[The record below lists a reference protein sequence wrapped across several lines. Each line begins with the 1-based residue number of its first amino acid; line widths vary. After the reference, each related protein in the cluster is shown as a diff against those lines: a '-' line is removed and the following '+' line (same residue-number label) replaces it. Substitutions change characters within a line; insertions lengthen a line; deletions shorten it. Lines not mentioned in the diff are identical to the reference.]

1 MKIPLSWLKEY
12 VTLPAK
18 ITSDQIS
25 QAFVKVGFEI
35 ESIEAQGADLKGPLV
50 VGKVLS
56 IEELSEHKKP
66 IRFVG
71 LDVGEKRTRYVICGA
86 RNFKVNDLVVVAL
99 PGALLPGDFK
109 ISARE
114 TYGKISD
121 GMICSAKEIGI
132 SDEHAGIIVLQEGK
146 IGQDAI
152 ALLDVRDVIFDVS
165 VNPDRGYAMS
175 VRGLARELAGS
186 LQVKYV
192 DPADPKIAKK
202 FGKNSNP
209 KAVSVKI
216 EDKSGADQI
225 YIRTLDQVNVKK
237 STPLWMQRRIEK
249 CGMRSISLAVDI
261 TNYVMLE
268 LGQPLHAFDAQY
280 IMGGLRV
287 VRAGKFT
294 KLTTLDKVDRK
305 LDPDNLLIADAKT
318 PLALAGTMGGLTSEV
333 SNMTTKIALEA
344 AHFDPLSISRNSRSH
359 NLSSEAS
366 RRMER
371 NTDPALAEIASARA
385 TQLLIDLADAK
396 YVGTSQAG
404 SPIKNRKV
412 KISQTQISKYLG
424 FPYTAKQ
431 VKSALLLIGCKV
443 AGSGDL
449 LTVEVPTWRP
459 DLIDFADFAEEIA
472 RLNSYDLIPAT
483 LPTGKGGARLNDM
496 QYRKRAVAISLANQG
511 FTEVINYP
519 FVSQE
524 MVDLLG
530 FTGDRAK
537 SFKIANPMSEE
548 FPLLRT
554 HLLPGLLTTA
564 VRNIGR
570 GSKNLAIFEI
580 GTIFRNTTPLGKAVN
595 PGISKRPS
603 EKVIKD
609 IYDGVPK
616 QMLFVGA
623 VVTGETVLS
632 DWQGSGSKFNWSDAI
647 AKAQE
652 IIESTGND
660 YEIFSSD
667 LAPWHPGRC
676 AELRVNGKPVAHA
689 GELHPRVITALN
701 LPERSCAFAVIL
713 SELPSAGVTKAPA
726 IWSFPAVVQDV
737 ALVVES
743 KISAAD
749 LTAAIKQGAGPLL
762 ESIVLFD
769 RYDQM
774 AGNKVSLAFT
784 LTFRA
789 SDRTLTSDEVALYRD
804 QAIAQ
809 AAKSVGAVLRG
820 NA

>member
-18 ITSDQIS
+18 ITSEQIS

-35 ESIEAQGADLKGPLV
+35 ESIEEQGADLKGPLV

-71 LDVGEKRTRYVICGA
+71 LDVGEKKTRYVICGA

-209 KAVSVKI
+209 KAVSIKI
-216 EDKSGADQI
+216 EDKTGADQI

-333 SNMTTKIALEA
+333 SNATTKIALEA

-385 TQLLIDLADAK
+385 TQLLIELADAK

-459 DLIDFADFAEEIA
+459 DLINFADFAEEIA

-483 LPTGKGGARLNDM
+483 LPTGKDGARLNDM

-623 VVTGETVLS
+623 VVTGETILS

-647 AKAQE
+647 AKAEE

-809 AAKSVGAVLRG
+809 ATKSVGAVLRG

>member
-1 MKIPLSWLKEY
+1 MKIPLSWLKEFI
-12 VTLPAK
+12 TLPAK
-18 ITSDQIS
+18 ITSEQIS

-35 ESIEAQGADLKGPLV
+35 ESIEEQGADLKGPLV

-71 LDVGEKRTRYVICGA
+71 LDVGEKKTRYVICGA

-333 SNMTTKIALEA
+333 SNVTTKIALEA

-459 DLIDFADFAEEIA
+459 DLINFADFAEEIA

-483 LPTGKGGARLNDM
+483 LPTGKDGARLNDM

-580 GTIFRNTTPLGKAVN
+580 GTIFRNTTPLGKALN

-660 YEIFSSD
+660 YEILSSD

-676 AELRVNGKPVAHA
+676 AELRVNGKPIAHA

-769 RYDQM
+769 RYDQI

>member
-18 ITSDQIS
+18 ITSEQIS

-35 ESIEAQGADLKGPLV
+35 ESIEEQGADLKGPLV

-71 LDVGEKRTRYVICGA
+71 LDVGEKKTRYVICGA

-216 EDKSGADQI
+216 EDKTGADQI

-333 SNMTTKIALEA
+333 SNVTTKIALEA

-385 TQLLIDLADAK
+385 TQLLMDLADAK

-459 DLIDFADFAEEIA
+459 DLINFADFAEEIA

-483 LPTGKGGARLNDM
+483 LPTGKDGARLNDM

-580 GTIFRNTTPLGKAVN
+580 GTIFRNTTPFGKAVN

-623 VVTGETVLS
+623 VVTGETILS

>member
-18 ITSDQIS
+18 ITSEQIS

-35 ESIEAQGADLKGPLV
+35 ESIEEQGADLKGPLV

-71 LDVGEKRTRYVICGA
+71 LDVGEKKTRYVICGA

-333 SNMTTKIALEA
+333 SNLTTKIALEA

-459 DLIDFADFAEEIA
+459 DLINFADFAEEIA

-483 LPTGKGGARLNDM
+483 LPTGKDGARLNDM

-623 VVTGETVLS
+623 VVTGETILS

-809 AAKSVGAVLRG
+809 ATKSVGALLRG

>member
-18 ITSDQIS
+18 ITSEQIS

-35 ESIEAQGADLKGPLV
+35 ESIEEQGADLKGPLV

-71 LDVGEKRTRYVICGA
+71 LDVGEKKTRYVICGA

-333 SNMTTKIALEA
+333 SNLTTKIALEA

-459 DLIDFADFAEEIA
+459 DLINFADFAEEIA

-483 LPTGKGGARLNDM
+483 LPTGKDGARLNDM

-580 GTIFRNTTPLGKAVN
+580 GTIFRNTTSLGKAVN

-623 VVTGETVLS
+623 VVTGETILS

>member
-18 ITSDQIS
+18 ITSEQIS

-35 ESIEAQGADLKGPLV
+35 ESIEEQGADLKGPLV

-71 LDVGEKRTRYVICGA
+71 LDVGEKKTRYVICGA

-333 SNMTTKIALEA
+333 SNVTTKIALEA

-459 DLIDFADFAEEIA
+459 DLINFADFAEEIA

-496 QYRKRAVAISLANQG
+496 QYRKRAVAVSLANQG

-623 VVTGETVLS
+623 VVTGETILS

-647 AKAQE
+647 AKAEE

>member
-18 ITSDQIS
+18 ITSEQIS

-35 ESIEAQGADLKGPLV
+35 ESIEEQGADLKGPLV

-71 LDVGEKRTRYVICGA
+71 LDVGEKKTRYVICGA

-209 KAVSVKI
+209 KAVSIKI
-216 EDKSGADQI
+216 EDKTGADQI

-333 SNMTTKIALEA
+333 SNATTKIALEA

-459 DLIDFADFAEEIA
+459 DLINFADFAEEIA

-483 LPTGKGGARLNDM
+483 LPTGKDGARLNDM

-580 GTIFRNTTPLGKAVN
+580 GTIFRNTTSLGKAVN

-623 VVTGETVLS
+623 VVTGETILS

-647 AKAQE
+647 AKAEE

>member
-18 ITSDQIS
+18 ITSEQIS

-35 ESIEAQGADLKGPLV
+35 ESIEEQGADLKGPLV

-71 LDVGEKRTRYVICGA
+71 LDVGEKKTRYVICGA

-333 SNMTTKIALEA
+333 SNATTKIALEA

-459 DLIDFADFAEEIA
+459 DLINFADFAEEIA

-483 LPTGKGGARLNDM
+483 LPTGKNGARLNDM
-496 QYRKRAVAISLANQG
+496 QYRKRAVATALANQG

-524 MVDLLG
+524 MVNLLG

-580 GTIFRNTTPLGKAVN
+580 GTVFRNTTDLGRAVS
-595 PGISKRPS
+595 PGVTNRPS
-603 EKVIKD
+603 EKVIKN
-609 IYDGVPK
+609 IYEGVPK
-616 QMLFVGA
+616 QMLFVGS
-623 VVTGETVLS
+623 VVTGESVLS
-632 DWQGSGSKFNWSDAI
+632 DWQGLGNKFTWSDAI

-660 YEIFSSD
+660 YEVISSD

-689 GELHPRVITALN
+689 GELHPRVINALN

-713 SELPSAGVTKAPA
+713 SELPAAGVSKAPA
-726 IWSFPAVVQDV
+726 IWNFPPVVQDV
-737 ALVVES
+737 ALVVDA
-743 KISAAD
+743 KVSAAD
-749 LTAAIKQGAGPLL
+749 LTSALKVGAGELL

-774 AGNKVSLAFT
+774 ADSKVSLAFT

-789 SDRTLTSDEVALYRD
+789 ADRTLTSDEVARYRD

>member
-18 ITSDQIS
+18 ITSEQIS

-35 ESIEAQGADLKGPLV
+35 ESIEEQGADLKGPLV

-71 LDVGEKRTRYVICGA
+71 LDVGEKKTRYVICGA

-209 KAVSVKI
+209 KAVSIKI
-216 EDKSGADQI
+216 EDKTGADQI

-333 SNMTTKIALEA
+333 SNLTTKIALEA

-459 DLIDFADFAEEIA
+459 DLINFADFAEEIA

-580 GTIFRNTTPLGKAVN
+580 GTIFRNTTSLGKAVN

-632 DWQGSGSKFNWSDAI
+632 DWQGLGSKFNWSDAI

>member
-18 ITSDQIS
+18 ITSEQIS

-35 ESIEAQGADLKGPLV
+35 ESIEEQGADLKGPLV

-71 LDVGEKRTRYVICGA
+71 LDVGEKKTRYVICGA

-209 KAVSVKI
+209 KAVSIKI
-216 EDKSGADQI
+216 EDKTGADQI

-333 SNMTTKIALEA
+333 SNLTTKIALEA

-459 DLIDFADFAEEIA
+459 DLINFADFAEEIA

-483 LPTGKGGARLNDM
+483 LPTGKNGARLNDM

-623 VVTGETVLS
+623 VVTGETILS

>member
-71 LDVGEKRTRYVICGA
+71 LDVGEKKTRYVICGA

-443 AGSGDL
+443 AGSADL

-459 DLIDFADFAEEIA
+459 DLINFADFAEEIA

-713 SELPSAGVTKAPA
+713 SEIPSAGVTKAPA

>member
-18 ITSDQIS
+18 ITSEQIS

-35 ESIEAQGADLKGPLV
+35 ESIEEQGADLKGPLV

-71 LDVGEKRTRYVICGA
+71 LDVGEKKTRYVICGA

-216 EDKSGADQI
+216 EDKTGADQI

-333 SNMTTKIALEA
+333 SNLTTKIALEA

-459 DLIDFADFAEEIA
+459 DLINFADFAEEIA

-483 LPTGKGGARLNDM
+483 LPTGKDGARLNDM

-580 GTIFRNTTPLGKAVN
+580 GTIFRNTTSLGKAVN

-623 VVTGETVLS
+623 VVTGETILS

>member
-1 MKIPLSWLKEY
+1 MKVPLSWLQEF
-12 VTLPAK
+12 VSLPAK
-18 ITSDQIS
+18 INIEQIS
-25 QAFVKVGFEI
+25 QAFVNVGFEV
-35 ESIEAQGADLKGPLV
+35 EGVEKQGADLKGPLV
-50 VGKVLS
+50 VGKVRS
-56 IEELSEHKKP
+56 IEELSGHKKP

-71 LDVGEKRTRYVICGA
+71 LDICEKKTRYVICGA

-99 PGALLPGDFK
+99 PGAVLPGEFK

-114 TYGKISD
+114 TYGKVSD

-132 SDEHAGIIVLQEGK
+132 SEEHAGIIVLQEGK

-152 ALLDVRDVIFDVS
+152 ALLNVNDVIFDIS

-192 DPADPKIAKK
+192 DPADSKTAKRL
-202 FGKNSNP
+202 GKSKSP

-225 YIRTLDQVNVKK
+225 FIRTLDQVNVKK
-237 STPLWMQRRIEK
+237 KTPLWMQRRIEK

-268 LGQPLHAFDAQY
+268 LGQPLHAFDAKY

-294 KLTTLDKVDRK
+294 KLTTLDKIDRK
-305 LDPDNLLIADAKT
+305 LDPDNLVIADSKT
-318 PLALAGTMGGLTSEV
+318 PLALAGTMGGLVFAVTDE
-333 SNMTTKIALEA
+333 TTKIALEA
-344 AHFDPLSISRNSRSH
+344 AHFDPLSIARNSRSH

-366 RRMER
+366 RRIER
-371 NTDPALAEIASARA
+371 NTDPDLAEIASARA
-385 TQLLIDLADAK
+385 THLLIDLADAK
-396 YVGTSQAG
+396 YVGTSWAG
-404 SPIKNRKV
+404 LPIKKRRV
-412 KISQTQISKYLG
+412 KISQSKISKYLG
-424 FPYTAKQ
+424 FPYTSKQ
-431 VKSALLLIGCKV
+431 VKNALLLIGCKV
-443 AGSGDL
+443 TGSSDTL
-449 LTVEVPTWRP
+449 SVEIPTWRP
-459 DLIDFADFAEEIA
+459 DLINFTDFAEEIA
-472 RLNSYDLIPAT
+472 RLNGFELIPAT
-483 LPTGKGGARLNDM
+483 LPIGKNGARLNYM
-496 QYRKRAVAISLANQG
+496 QSRKRAVAIALAHQG

-519 FVSQE
+519 FVNQE
-524 MVDLLG
+524 MVNLLG

-580 GTIFRNTTPLGKAVN
+580 GSVFRNTTPLGSAVS
-595 PGISKRPS
+595 PGVNKRPS
-603 EKVIKD
+603 ERVIKD
-609 IYDGVPK
+609 IYAGVPK

-623 VVTGETVLS
+623 LVTGEMILS
-632 DWQGSGSKFNWSDAI
+632 DWQGLGSKFTWSDAI
-647 AKAQE
+647 AKAEE

-660 YEIFSSD
+660 YKVVSSE

-676 AELRVNGKPVAHA
+676 AELLVKGKPVAHA
-689 GELHPRVITALN
+689 GELHPRVLNALN

-713 SELPSAGVTKAPA
+713 SELPPAGVTKAPLV
-726 IWSFPAVVQDV
+726 WSFPPVVQDV
-737 ALVVES
+737 ALVVDA
-743 KISAAD
+743 KVSAAE
-749 LTAAIKQGAGPLL
+749 LTAALKAGAGPLL

-769 RYDQM
+769 RYDQI
-774 AGNKVSLAFT
+774 AGEKVSLAFT

-789 SDRTLTSDEVALYRD
+789 ADRTLTSDEVAKCRD
-804 QAIAQ
+804 QAVAQ
-809 AAKSVGAVLRG
+809 SAKSVGAVLRG

>member
-18 ITSDQIS
+18 ITSEQIS

-35 ESIEAQGADLKGPLV
+35 ESIEEQGADLKGPLV

-71 LDVGEKRTRYVICGA
+71 LDVGEKKTRYVICGA

-209 KAVSVKI
+209 KAVSIKI
-216 EDKSGADQI
+216 EDKTGADQI

-333 SNMTTKIALEA
+333 SNLTTKIALEA

-459 DLIDFADFAEEIA
+459 DLINFADFAEEIA

-483 LPTGKGGARLNDM
+483 LPTGKNGARLNDM

-580 GTIFRNTTPLGKAVN
+580 GTIFRNTTSLGKAVN

-623 VVTGETVLS
+623 VVTGETILS

-713 SELPSAGVTKAPA
+713 SELPLAGVTKAPA

>member
-18 ITSDQIS
+18 ITSEQIS

-35 ESIEAQGADLKGPLV
+35 ESIEEQGADLKGPLV

-71 LDVGEKRTRYVICGA
+71 LDVGEKKTRYVICGA

-333 SNMTTKIALEA
+333 SNLTTKIALEA

-459 DLIDFADFAEEIA
+459 DLINFADFAEEIA

-483 LPTGKGGARLNDM
+483 LPTGKDGARLNDM

-623 VVTGETVLS
+623 VVTGETILS

-647 AKAQE
+647 AKAEE

>member
-12 VTLPAK
+12 VTVPTK
-18 ITSDQIS
+18 ITSEQIS

-35 ESIEAQGADLKGPLV
+35 ESIEEQGADLKGPLV

-71 LDVGEKRTRYVICGA
+71 LDVGEKKTRYVICGA

-459 DLIDFADFAEEIA
+459 DLINFADFAEEIA

-580 GTIFRNTTPLGKAVN
+580 GTIFRNTTSLGKAVN

-632 DWQGSGSKFNWSDAI
+632 DWQGLGSKFNWSDAI

>member
-1 MKIPLSWLKEY
+1 MKIPLSWLKEFI
-12 VTLPAK
+12 TLPAK
-18 ITSDQIS
+18 ITSEQIS

-35 ESIEAQGADLKGPLV
+35 ESIEEQGADLKGPLV

-71 LDVGEKRTRYVICGA
+71 LDVGEKKTRYVICGA

-202 FGKNSNP
+202 FGKNNNP
-209 KAVSVKI
+209 KVVSVKI
-216 EDKSGADQI
+216 EDKSGSDQI

-333 SNMTTKIALEA
+333 SSMTTKIALEA

-404 SPIKNRKV
+404 SPIKNRKL

-459 DLIDFADFAEEIA
+459 DLINFADFAEEIA

-580 GTIFRNTTPLGKAVN
+580 GTIFRNTTSLGKAVN

-603 EKVIKD
+603 KKVIED

-660 YEIFSSD
+660 YEILSSD

>member
-18 ITSDQIS
+18 ITSEQIS

-35 ESIEAQGADLKGPLV
+35 ESIEEQGADLKGPLV

-71 LDVGEKRTRYVICGA
+71 LDVGEKKTRYVICGA

-333 SNMTTKIALEA
+333 SNLTTKIALEA

-459 DLIDFADFAEEIA
+459 DLINFADFAEEIA
-472 RLNSYDLIPAT
+472 RLNNYDLIPAT
-483 LPTGKGGARLNDM
+483 LPTGKDGARLNDM

-580 GTIFRNTTPLGKAVN
+580 GTIFRNTTSLGKAVN

-623 VVTGETVLS
+623 VVTGETILS

>member
-18 ITSDQIS
+18 ITSEQIS

-35 ESIEAQGADLKGPLV
+35 ESIEEQGADLKGPLV

-71 LDVGEKRTRYVICGA
+71 LDVGEKKTRYVICGA

-333 SNMTTKIALEA
+333 SNVTTKIALEA

-459 DLIDFADFAEEIA
+459 DLINFADFAEEIA

-632 DWQGSGSKFNWSDAI
+632 DWQGLGSKFNWSDAI

>member
-18 ITSDQIS
+18 ITSEQIS

-35 ESIEAQGADLKGPLV
+35 ESIEEQGADLKGPLV

-71 LDVGEKRTRYVICGA
+71 LDVGEKKTRYVICGA

-333 SNMTTKIALEA
+333 SNVTTKIALEA

-459 DLIDFADFAEEIA
+459 DLINFADFAEEIA

-623 VVTGETVLS
+623 VVTGETILS

-647 AKAQE
+647 AKAEE

>member
-1 MKIPLSWLKEY
+1 MKIPLSWLKEFI
-12 VTLPAK
+12 TLPAK
-18 ITSDQIS
+18 ITSEQIS

-35 ESIEAQGADLKGPLV
+35 ENIEEQGADLKGPLV

-71 LDVGEKRTRYVICGA
+71 LDVGEKKTRYVICGA

-459 DLIDFADFAEEIA
+459 DLINFADFAEEIA

-632 DWQGSGSKFNWSDAI
+632 DWQGLGSKFNWSDAI

>member
-1 MKIPLSWLKEY
+1 MKIPLSWLKEL

-18 ITSDQIS
+18 ITSEQIS

-35 ESIEAQGADLKGPLV
+35 ESIEEQGADLKGPLV

-71 LDVGEKRTRYVICGA
+71 LDVGEKKTRYVICGA

-459 DLIDFADFAEEIA
+459 DLINFADFAEEIA

-483 LPTGKGGARLNDM
+483 LPTGKDGARLNDM

-623 VVTGETVLS
+623 VVTGETILS

-647 AKAQE
+647 AKAEE

>member
-1 MKIPLSWLKEY
+1 MKIPLSWLKEFI
-12 VTLPAK
+12 TLPAK
-18 ITSDQIS
+18 ITSEQIS

-35 ESIEAQGADLKGPLV
+35 ENIEEQGADLKGPLV

-71 LDVGEKRTRYVICGA
+71 LDVGEKKTRYVICGA

-459 DLIDFADFAEEIA
+459 DLINFADFAEEIA

-580 GTIFRNTTPLGKAVN
+580 GTIFRNTTPLGKALN

-632 DWQGSGSKFNWSDAI
+632 DWQGLGSKFNWSDAI

-713 SELPSAGVTKAPA
+713 SEIPSAGVTKAPA

>member
-18 ITSDQIS
+18 ITSEQIS

-35 ESIEAQGADLKGPLV
+35 ESIEEQGADLKGPLV

-71 LDVGEKRTRYVICGA
+71 LDVGEKKTRYVICGA

-333 SNMTTKIALEA
+333 SNLTTKIALEA

-443 AGSGDL
+443 AGSGHL

-459 DLIDFADFAEEIA
+459 DLINFADFAEEIA

-483 LPTGKGGARLNDM
+483 LPTGKDGARLNDM

-623 VVTGETVLS
+623 VVTGETILS

-647 AKAQE
+647 AKAEE

-769 RYDQM
+769 LYDQM

>member
-18 ITSDQIS
+18 ITSEQIS

-35 ESIEAQGADLKGPLV
+35 ESIEEQGADLKGPLV

-71 LDVGEKRTRYVICGA
+71 LDVGEKKTRYVICGA

-209 KAVSVKI
+209 KAVSIKI
-216 EDKSGADQI
+216 EDKTGADQI

-333 SNMTTKIALEA
+333 SNATTKIALEA

-424 FPYTAKQ
+424 FLYTAKQ

-459 DLIDFADFAEEIA
+459 DLINFADFAEEIA

-483 LPTGKGGARLNDM
+483 LPTGKDGARLNDM

-623 VVTGETVLS
+623 VVTGETILS

-647 AKAQE
+647 AKAEE

-809 AAKSVGAVLRG
+809 AAKSVGALLRG

>member
-18 ITSDQIS
+18 ITSEQIS

-35 ESIEAQGADLKGPLV
+35 ESIEEQGADLKGPLV

-71 LDVGEKRTRYVICGA
+71 LDVGEKKTRYVICGA

-333 SNMTTKIALEA
+333 SNLTTKIALEA

-459 DLIDFADFAEEIA
+459 DLINFADFAEEIA

-483 LPTGKGGARLNDM
+483 LPTGKDGARLNDM

-623 VVTGETVLS
+623 VVTGETILS

-647 AKAQE
+647 AKAEE

-713 SELPSAGVTKAPA
+713 SVLPSAGVTKAPA

>member
-18 ITSDQIS
+18 ITSEQIS

-35 ESIEAQGADLKGPLV
+35 ESIEEQGADLKGPLV

-71 LDVGEKRTRYVICGA
+71 LDVGEKKTRYVICGA

-209 KAVSVKI
+209 KAVSIKI
-216 EDKSGADQI
+216 EDKTGADQI

-333 SNMTTKIALEA
+333 SNVTTKIALEA

-459 DLIDFADFAEEIA
+459 DLINFADFAEEIA

-483 LPTGKGGARLNDM
+483 LPTGKDGARLNDM
-496 QYRKRAVAISLANQG
+496 QYRKRAVAMSLANQG

-623 VVTGETVLS
+623 VVTGETILS

-713 SELPSAGVTKAPA
+713 SELPSAGVTKAPD

>member
-71 LDVGEKRTRYVICGA
+71 LDVGEKKTRYVICGA

-459 DLIDFADFAEEIA
+459 DLINFADFAEEVA

-632 DWQGSGSKFNWSDAI
+632 DWQGLGSKFNWSDAI

>member
-18 ITSDQIS
+18 ITSEQIS

-35 ESIEAQGADLKGPLV
+35 ESIEEQGADLKGPLV

-71 LDVGEKRTRYVICGA
+71 LDVGEKKTRYVICGA

-261 TNYVMLE
+261 TNYMMLE

-333 SNMTTKIALEA
+333 SNLTTKIALEA

-459 DLIDFADFAEEIA
+459 DLINFADFAEEIA

-483 LPTGKGGARLNDM
+483 LPTGKDGARLNDM

-623 VVTGETVLS
+623 VVTGETILS

-647 AKAQE
+647 AKAEE
-652 IIESTGND
+652 IIEATGND

>member
-18 ITSDQIS
+18 ITSEQIS

-35 ESIEAQGADLKGPLV
+35 ESIEEQGADLKGPLV

-71 LDVGEKRTRYVICGA
+71 LDVGEKKTRYVICGA

-209 KAVSVKI
+209 KAVSIKI
-216 EDKSGADQI
+216 EDKTGADQI

-333 SNMTTKIALEA
+333 SNVTTKIALEA

-459 DLIDFADFAEEIA
+459 DLINFADFAEEIA

-483 LPTGKGGARLNDM
+483 LPTGKDGARLNDM

-580 GTIFRNTTPLGKAVN
+580 GTIFRNTTSLGKAVN

-623 VVTGETVLS
+623 VVTGETILS

-676 AELRVNGKPVAHA
+676 AELRVNCKPVAHA

>member
-18 ITSDQIS
+18 ITSEQIS

-35 ESIEAQGADLKGPLV
+35 ESIEEQGADLKGPLV

-71 LDVGEKRTRYVICGA
+71 LDVGEKKTRYVICGA

-333 SNMTTKIALEA
+333 SNVTTKIALEA

-404 SPIKNRKV
+404 LPIKNRKV

-459 DLIDFADFAEEIA
+459 DLINFADFAEEIA

-623 VVTGETVLS
+623 VVTGETILS

>member
-12 VTLPAK
+12 VTVPTK
-18 ITSDQIS
+18 ITSEQIS

-35 ESIEAQGADLKGPLV
+35 ESIEEQGADLKGPLV

-71 LDVGEKRTRYVICGA
+71 LDVGEKKTRYVICGA

-459 DLIDFADFAEEIA
+459 DLINFADFAEEIA

-632 DWQGSGSKFNWSDAI
+632 DWQGLGSKFNWSDAI

>member
-18 ITSDQIS
+18 ITSEQIS

-35 ESIEAQGADLKGPLV
+35 ESIEEQGADLKGPLV

-71 LDVGEKRTRYVICGA
+71 LDVGEKKTRYVICGA

-209 KAVSVKI
+209 KAVSIKI
-216 EDKSGADQI
+216 EDKTGADQI

-333 SNMTTKIALEA
+333 SNLTTKIALEA

-459 DLIDFADFAEEIA
+459 DLINFADFAEEIA

-483 LPTGKGGARLNDM
+483 LPTGKDGARLNDM

>member
-1 MKIPLSWLKEY
+1 MKIPLSWLREF
-12 VTLPAK
+12 VSIPAK
-18 ITSDQIS
+18 LTAEQIS
-25 QAFVKVGFEI
+25 QAFVKVGFEV
-35 ESIEAQGADLKGPLV
+35 ESYEEQGKNLTGPIK

-56 IEELSEHKKP
+56 IEELTGHKKP
-66 IRFVG
+66 IRYVG
-71 LDVGEKRTRYVICGA
+71 LDLGEKKTRYVICGA

-99 PGALLPGDFK
+99 PGAVLPGDFK

-132 SDEHAGIIVLQEGK
+132 NEEHAGIIVLQEGK

-152 ALLDVRDVIFDVS
+152 SLLDIKDVIFDIS

-186 LQVKYV
+186 LQVKFV
-192 DPADPKIAKK
+192 DPADSKLVKK
-202 FGKNSNP
+202 LPRSSSP
-209 KAVSVKI
+209 RAVSVKI
-216 EDKSGADQI
+216 EDKTGADQI
-225 YIRTLDQVNVKK
+225 YIRTLDHVNTKK

-249 CGMRSISLAVDI
+249 CGMRSISLAVDV

-280 IMGGLRV
+280 IIGGLRV
-287 VRAGKFT
+287 VRAGKFN

-305 LDPDNLLIADAKT
+305 LSADNLLIADAKT

-333 SNMTTKIALEA
+333 SSSTTKIALEA
-344 AHFDPLSISRNSRSH
+344 AHFDPLTIARNSRSH

-366 RRMER
+366 RRIER
-371 NTDPALAEIASARA
+371 NTDPAMAEVASARA

-396 YVGTSQAG
+396 YVGTSIAG
-404 SPIKNRKV
+404 APIKNRRV
-412 KISQTQISKYLG
+412 KISLSTISEYLG
-424 FPYTAKQ
+424 YPYSIKQAKN
-431 VKSALLLIGCKV
+431 ALTLIGCKIT
-443 AGSGDL
+443 GSGDL
-449 LTVEVPTWRP
+449 LSVEVPTWRP
-459 DLIDFADFAEEIA
+459 DLINFADFAEEIA
-472 RLNSYDLIPAT
+472 RLNGYNLIPAT
-483 LPTGKGGARLNDM
+483 LPTGKSGTALNYL
-496 QYRKRAVAISLANQG
+496 QIRKRAVATLLANQG

-519 FVSQE
+519 FTNQA

-580 GTIFRNTTPLGKAVN
+580 GTVFRNTKALGKAVN
-595 PGISKRPS
+595 PATSKRPS
-603 EKVIKD
+603 DKTIND
-609 IYDGVPK
+609 IYEGVPK
-616 QMLFVGA
+616 QMLFVGS
-623 VVTGETVLS
+623 VVTGELLVS
-632 DWQGSGSKFNWSDAI
+632 DWQGAGSRFLWSDAI

-652 IIESTGND
+652 IIESTGNS
-660 YEIFSSD
+660 YEVFASD

-689 GELHPRVITALN
+689 GELHPRVINALN

-713 SELPSAGVTKAPA
+713 SELPEADVTKAPS
-726 IWSFPAVVQDV
+726 IWSFPATVQDV
-737 ALVVES
+737 ALVVDQDV
-743 KISAAD
+743 SAAK
-749 LTAAIKQGAGPLL
+749 LTAALKSGAGPLL

-769 RYDQM
+769 RYDQI
-774 AGNKVSLAFT
+774 ASNKVSLAFT

-789 SDRTLTSDEVALYRD
+789 GNRTLTSEEVASYRD
-804 QAIAQ
+804 EAVNQ

-820 NA
+820 NE

>member
-18 ITSDQIS
+18 ITSEQIS

-35 ESIEAQGADLKGPLV
+35 ESIEEQGADLKGPLV

-71 LDVGEKRTRYVICGA
+71 LDVGEKKTRYVICGA

-333 SNMTTKIALEA
+333 SNLTTKIALEA

-459 DLIDFADFAEEIA
+459 DLINFADFAEEIA